1 MAATAACLI
10 SIIMRYIDLNCDM
23 GEGLD
28 NDAAIMP
35 FISSANIACGYHAG
49 NHDTMLRTAT
59 LALENK
65 VAIGAHPGF
74 ADKANFGRTEQ
85 QLSDPAL
92 YELITTQLYAMQLV
106 CKSLH
111 TTVKHVKPHGALYN
125 MAAKSSSMARV
136 IVKAVKDVDPR
147 LCFFGLSNSWLI
159 TAAREAGLKTASEVF
174 ADRTYQDDGSLTPR
188 TQSNALIEKEEQAI
202 AQVLQM
208 VTGQKVT
215 TVNGHTIPMTAE
227 TICIHGDGAQ
237 AVTFARTIHT
247 ALRHHQL
254 TIQRP

>member
-1 MAATAACLI
+1 MK
-10 SIIMRYIDLNCDM
+10 YIDLNCDM

-74 ADKANFGRTEQ
+74 ADKSNFGRTEQ
-85 QLSDPAL
+85 ALSDPAL

-106 CKSLH
+106 CKSLD
-111 TTVKHVKPHGALYN
+111 TVMVHVKPHGALYN

-159 TAAREAGLKTASEVF
+159 KAAKEAGLKTASEVF

-188 TQSNALIEKEEQAI
+188 TQPTALIEKEENAV
-202 AQVLQM
+202 AQVLMM
-208 VTGQKVT
+208 VTEQKVT
-215 TVNGHTIPMTAE
+215 TVNGYTIPMVAE
-227 TICIHGDGAQ
+227 TICIHGDGAH
-237 AVTFARTIHT
+237 AVTFARTVNA
-247 ALRHHQL
+247 ALHHHQL
-254 TIQRP
+254 IIQRP